1 MKIKSK
7 IFGFTHKYPQS
18 FLDKLAKDL
27 GIKWTKVES
36 KTVKKEDVDIRPL
49 SPPSS
54 NIEYF
59 ECKYN

>member
-36 KTVKKEDVDIRPL
+36 KTMKKEDIDVCPL
-49 SPPSS
+49 SPPSL
-54 NIEYF
+54 NIDYF
-59 ECKYN
+59 ESKYN